1 MSNVNDLLTM
11 GGLHFSSNYPYS
23 TENDSEMGL
32 TLKKRAEKRFL
43 CTYKTILLCTFV
55 RKPSCRHCKDN
66 ETIFEFHTSGLK
78 PDQRCTPPVP

>member
-11 GGLHFSSNYPYS
+11 GGIAFLM
-23 TENDSEMGL
+23 TENDNEMDL
-32 TLKKRAEKRFL
+32 TLKKMAEKRFL

-55 RKPSCRHCKDN
+55 RKPSFRHCNDN

-78 PDQRCTPPVP
+78 TDQRCTPPVP